1 MIRPTTENIATIL
14 EQSAQSTIEAWLGL
28 VELEPRVSGVLLSPA
43 DRCAYLPQLFR
54 DLVFRLRNPL
64 PLGSRALVS
73 SSAASHGLLRR
84 EQGYSAAMMVEES
97 RMLQVSIFQTLQN
110 NRFRIDFSLL
120 LAEVMAI
127 ADEVDSQLGQAVAS
141 YSSR

>member
-1 MIRPTTENIATIL
+1 MIHATTENIATIL
-14 EQSAQSTIEAWLGL
+14 EQTAQSTIEAWLGR
-28 VELEPRVSGVLLSPA
+28 VELEPYVSGILLSSA
-43 DRCAYLPQLFR
+43 ERCAYLPQLFR

-64 PLGSRALVS
+64 PFGTRAPAS
-73 SSAASHGLLRR
+73 PSAASHGLLRR